1 MTDWVE
7 QLPTITL
14 PTFLEIMMMEKSL
27 PPSSPMPDLW
37 HYNKILQ
44 AAIKKS
50 GKDIMRASTGD
61 AAILAEKRMNLLQGE
76 QKKLAE
82 KVRSVAV
89 RLFEMASFSCT
100 GNLNGKKV
108 LIPAEVWTGN
118 MDWDKEVLI
127 FDNQRYSRLEVVF
140 PQFLSQEQKTLVA
153 EHAKINSDAPK
164 AALPP
169 GRPSYTYIIEAEY
182 HRRKD
187 EGLVEKT
194 LSAESD
200 YLATWFKKRHP
211 DKRPVTPKTIANRI
225 RNDFSAH
232 QKKTA

>member
-27 PPSSPMPDLW
+27 PPSSPMTDLW

-61 AAILAEKRMNLLQGE
+61 AAILSEKRMNLLQGE
-76 QKKLAE
+76 QKKLTE
-82 KVRSVAV
+82 QIRRVAG
-89 RLFEMASFSCT
+89 RLFEIASFSCT
-100 GNLNGKKV
+100 GYLNGKKV
-108 LIPAEVWTGN
+108 LIPANAWTGN
-118 MDWDKEVLI
+118 MDWEKEVLA
-127 FDNQRYSRLEVVF
+127 FDGQRYSRLEVVF

-153 EHAKINSDAPK
+153 EHTQIDGNAHKP
-164 AALPP
+164 ALPP
-169 GRPSYTYIIEAEY
+169 GRPSYAYIIEAEY

-187 EGLVEKT
+187 DGLVEKT
-194 LSAESD
+194 LAAESD

-225 RNDFSAH
+225 RNDFSTH